1 MRALALLLLACSD
14 PAPPIADAGSDAPR
28 DAGVDAPMRPRPDPC
43 VYVPLPP
50 TANAGGAVEEGA
62 IEAGTAERVLRM
74 PVGGALAAYTARSF
88 FLPGN
93 PPADDR
99 RNAISGSFYPSVG
112 IETAP
117 RLQALVLRAGGET
130 IAIVKMDLAVSD
142 SDVLHDVE
150 AMLGP
155 EWAGKVLLATSHTH
169 SGVGHFTSNW
179 VLQLGLGKTHGEVVS
194 PLVADVVGVIRDA
207 LAARQ
212 PARLGFAYDGAF
224 DPENLVSH
232 DRREENDDLPNGD
245 QRKDHDFHLI
255 RVDATDGSPI
265 AIVPIFGLHGT
276 MLDSDNFFA
285 STDAPGAIER
295 AIEEAFDERVMVMHL
310 QGAAGDVSPGGT
322 SGLTCSEGPCFAQF
336 ARVESLG
343 HLARELILPI
353 WERAEMVD
361 RTEIEM
367 VSRSIELGPN
377 AETFALR
384 GGALTYAPW
393 DPMRTADG
401 LVYDGDTLRSP
412 IDEFNAP
419 FGAGL
424 CGEPEPQVLA
434 TAAMPGTSGLTS
446 YGSCLRS
453 EFALSFFRSV
463 TGFSDTPLP
472 ICGSTRTTVS
482 ALRVGDRVFATIPGE
497 PITLLAD
504 YVRSRSPAPA
514 DRTIVVGYAQGHM
527 GYVMTPEDWLRGGY
541 EPSINLWGPL
551 EGEYVADRAAE
562 LMTLVMT
569 SERENAATLD
579 RHDAPDLE
587 RTLTIDPSP
596 MAGTVPMEVPAAIY
610 VRSPMRPSSTEP
622 RATMRR
628 LETTHFVWIGED
640 PLAGTPRV
648 VLERESAG
656 SFEPVLRR
664 SGRPVVDRDL
674 LLSHTPDPLEGD
686 SPRTHYWAIEW
697 QAVATADDLRERSN
711 LPLGRYRF
719 RVEGTGYELASVPF
733 EVVAG
738 AIALDATVTGARAEI
753 RATYHA
759 PDGFRLLDLAVNAND
774 PAPLRDEIVRVE
786 VIGATT
792 RELDATLDGDGRAT
806 IDVGGAATRIRVTDR
821 FGNSGERA
829 L

>member
-1 MRALALLLLACSD
+1 MRTLALLLLACSD
-14 PAPPIADAGSDAPR
+14 PAPAMIDGGVPDASS
-28 DAGVDAPMRPRPDPC
+28 DAGVDAFMRPRPDPC
-43 VYVPLPP
+43 VYVALPP
-50 TANAGGAVEEGA
+50 TASSGGTVEAGS

-99 RNAISGSFYPSVG
+99 RNSISGSFYPSVG

-117 RLQALVLRAGGET
+117 RIQALVLSAGGET
-130 IAIVKMDLAVSD
+130 IAIVKMDLAISD

-155 EWAGKVLLATSHTH
+155 EWSGKVLLSTSHTH
-169 SGVGHFTSNW
+169 SGVGHYTSNW
-179 VLQLGLGKTHGEVVS
+179 VLQLGFGKTHGDVVS
-194 PLVADVVGVIRDA
+194 PLVEDVVAAIRDA
-207 LAARQ
+207 FDARRQ
-212 PARLGFAYDGAF
+212 ARLGFAYDGDF
-224 DPENLVSH
+224 DPDDLVSH
-232 DRREENDDLPNGD
+232 DRREENDALPNGN
-245 QRKDHDFHLI
+245 QRKDRDFHLI
-255 RVDATDGSPI
+255 RVDAADGSPI

-276 MLDSDNFFA
+276 LLDSDNFFA
-285 STDAPGAIER
+285 STDAPGGIER

-322 SGLTCSEGPCFAQF
+322 SGLSCGDGPCFAQF
-336 ARVESLG
+336 ARAESLG
-343 HLARELILPI
+343 QLARDLILPI
-353 WERAEMVD
+353 WEATTTVD
-361 RTEIEM
+361 TIEIEM

-377 AETFALR
+377 PETFAIR

-393 DPMRTADG
+393 DAMRTADG
-401 LVYDGDTLRSP
+401 VVYDGDALRSP
-412 IDEFNAP
+412 IDEFNAAY
-419 FGAGL
+419 GAGL
-424 CGEPEPQVLA
+424 CGETEPQVLA
-434 TAAMPGTSGLTS
+434 TAAIPGTTGLTS

-453 EFALSFFRSV
+453 EIALSFFRSV

-472 ICGSTRTTVS
+472 FCASTRTTIS
-482 ALRVGDRVFATIPGE
+482 ALRIGDRVFATIPGE

-504 YVRSRSPAPA
+504 HVRSRSPAAP
-514 DRTIVVGYAQGHM
+514 DRTIVLGYAQGHI

-551 EGEYVADRAAE
+551 EGEYVADRAAD
-562 LMTLVMT
+562 LMALVMT
-569 SERENAATLD
+569 SEREDATTID
-579 RHDAPDLE
+579 RVDAPDLE
-587 RTLTIDPSP
+587 RTLSADPSP
-596 MAGTVPMEVPAAIY
+596 MAGTVPAEVPAAIY

-648 VLERESAG
+648 ALEREVAG
-656 SFEPVLRR
+656 SFSPVLRR
-664 SGRPVVDRDL
+664 SGRPIVDRDL
-674 LLSHTPDPLEGD
+674 LLSHTPDPLEGP

-697 QAVATADDLRERSN
+697 QAVGTGEDLRERAA

-719 RVEGTGYELASVPF
+719 RVEGTGYELTSDPF

-738 AIALDATVTGARAEI
+738 AIAVDATVTGTSAEL

-774 PAPLRDEIVRVE
+774 AAPLRNEVVRVE
-786 VIGATT
+786 LDGGT
-792 RELDATLDGDGRAT
+792 ELEATLDADGRAT
-806 IDVGGAATRIRVTDR
+806 IAIGSATSVRLTDR
-821 FGNSGERA
+821 FGNAGERG